1 MDNKR
6 EHNILLRRCLNE
18 RETTQLD
25 ILARMFAENGF
36 LDKSMFQPD
45 GLARTLASKLAVF
58 LNDYYGNLD
67 IEKDTKN
74 ESRFPVI

>member
-1 MDNKR
+1 MDSKR
-6 EHNILLRRCLNE
+6 KNSSHLRLRLNE
-18 RETTQLD
+18 RETTQLY

-58 LNDYYGNLD
+58 HNDYYGNID
-67 IEKDTKN
+67 IEKDTTGDGQ
-74 ESRFPVI
+74 

>member
-6 EHNILLRRCLNE
+6 EKNSHLRLSLNE
-18 RETTQLD
+18 RETTQLY

-58 LNDYYGNLD
+58 LNDYYGNID
-67 IEKDTKN
+67 IEKDTTGDGQ
-74 ESRFPVI
+74 

>member
-1 MDNKR
+1 MDSKR
-6 EHNILLRRCLNE
+6 KNSSHLRLRLNE
-18 RETTQLD
+18 RETTQLY
-25 ILARMFAENGF
+25 ILVRMFAENGF

-74 ESRFPVI
+74 ESRFP